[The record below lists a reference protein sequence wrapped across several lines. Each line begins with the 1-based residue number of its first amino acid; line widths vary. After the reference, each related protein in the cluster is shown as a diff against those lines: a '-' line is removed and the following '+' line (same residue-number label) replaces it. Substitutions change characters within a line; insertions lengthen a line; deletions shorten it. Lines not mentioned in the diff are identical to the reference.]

1 MHERSDYWPARHAEP
16 ARHGEPARRPAD
28 HGRMRASR
36 ADREQVIDTLKDAF
50 VQDRLTKDEFDS
62 RVADALA
69 SRTHAD
75 LAALTADLPASP
87 ASPAATLPP
96 HAPALKRPRRPEN
109 VAARRG
115 TRVLTAAT
123 VLAGGAWA
131 AAWLS
136 QTDSQVLAVLVWTLT
151 IVWVGTVILV
161 GSVLLESRSQRRSA
175 GQLPREGRPRL
186 SPS

>member
-1 MHERSDYWPARHAEP
+1 MHERNDYWPAR
-16 ARHGEPARRPAD
+16 PAD
-28 HGRMRASR
+28 RGRLRASR

-50 VQDRLTKDEFDS
+50 VQDRLTKDEFDA
-62 RVADALA
+62 RVAGALA

-87 ASPAATLPP
+87 AAAPPPRRPVPARPRRP
-96 HAPALKRPRRPEN
+96 EPRRPEN

-115 TRVLTAAT
+115 TRVLAVTT
-123 VLAGGAWA
+123 VLAGGTWA

-136 QTDSQVLAVLVWTLT
+136 QADSQVLAVLVWTLT
-151 IVWVGTVILV
+151 IVWAGSVILV

-175 GQLPREGRPRL
+175 GRLPREGRPRL